1 MTQFYYLTAK
11 TPLETGFFGQ
21 QVRRSRKGHPLRVG
35 IDAAGIYLEEAEN
48 VSVHLDCHFK

>member
-11 TPLETGFFGQ
+11 TSLETGSFRQ
-21 QVRRSRKGHPLRVG
+21 QKRRSRKGHPLRSG

-48 VSVHLDCHFK
+48 VSVIYDCHIK